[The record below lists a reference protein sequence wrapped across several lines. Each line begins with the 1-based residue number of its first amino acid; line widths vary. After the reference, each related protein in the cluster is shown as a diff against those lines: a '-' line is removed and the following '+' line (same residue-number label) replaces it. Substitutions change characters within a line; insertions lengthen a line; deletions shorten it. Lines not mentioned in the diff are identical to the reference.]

1 MNKQATNKVM
11 AKKVRENSV
20 GWMLKMLT
28 GCLDPKMKQELKS
41 LDLDLLQFAVLMTL
55 LEEEELTQTGIGK
68 RITLPSY
75 ATTRTIDALEE
86 YATTRT
92 IDALEEKHLV
102 ERRKD
107 ESSRR
112 SHRIFLTDEGHAIAP
127 QLFAIVKSVND
138 GFLSALDAAEKK
150 QLKAILKKLL
160 STNCPN
166 VVRE

>member
-1 MNKQATNKVM
+1 
-11 AKKVRENSV
+11 
-20 GWMLKMLT
+20 MLT
-28 GCLDPKMKQELKS
+28 GCLNPRMKQEFKR
-41 LDLDLLQFAVLMTL
+41 LDLDLSQFAVLMTL

-68 RITLPSY
+68 RITLPG
-75 ATTRTIDALEE
+75 

-107 ESSRR
+107 ERSRR

-127 QLFAIVKSVND
+127 QIFAIVKSVNE
-138 GFLSALDAAEKK
+138 GFLSALDTAEKK